1 MKLLAG
7 IFLVSMAILSS
18 SPLIALIL
26 GASFTLIFGSS
37 EELIKKSTGTLLL
50 QTGIVIIGLT
60 MSASNAIDLTAEYL
74 PYISIFVIFIFLLG
88 ILIGRILKIDTKL
101 SILLASG
108 TAICGATAIAAISPL
123 IKPKEK
129 DLLTSLALIFIFNA
143 IALAIFP
150 AIGNSMDMSDESFG
164 VWIAMAIHDT
174 SSVIGA
180 ALSYGGNATEIAT
193 TLKLGRTLWLI
204 PLIIIIGLLFKNDDN
219 KKAKLPL
226 FVFVFI
232 LAVVIGTQLNLN
244 QQTITT
250 LDSLSRLFLIGALFC
265 IGAQINSKSLKEVN
279 LKTIAAASVLWFFAL
294 ISSFFIIN
302 WLN

>member
-37 EELIKKSTGTLLL
+37 EEFIKKSTGTLLL
-50 QTGIVIIGLT
+50 QVGIVIIGLT
-60 MSASNAIDLTAEYL
+60 MTASNVIDLTAVYL

-123 IKPKEK
+123 IKSKEK

-150 AIGNSMDMSDESFG
+150 VIGNSIDMTDESFG
-164 VWIAMAIHDT
+164 AWIAMAIHDT

-180 ALSYGGNATEIAT
+180 ALSYGGNAAEIAT

-204 PLIIIIGLLFKNDDN
+204 PLIIILGLLFKNDN
-219 KKAKLPL
+219 NEKAKFPL

-232 LAVVIGTQLNLN
+232 LAVLLGTQLNLD

-250 LDSLSRLFLIGALFC
+250 LDSLSRLFLIAALFC
-265 IGAQINSKSLKEVN
+265 IGTQINLESIKNIGIKIIFLA
-279 LKTIAAASVLWFFAL
+279 IVLWLFAL
-294 ISSFFIIN
+294 MASYYLISLI
-302 WLN
+302 

>member
-37 EELIKKSTGTLLL
+37 EEFIKKSTGTLLL
-50 QTGIVIIGLT
+50 QVGIVIIGLT
-60 MSASNAIDLTAEYL
+60 MTASNVIDLTAVYL

-123 IKPKEK
+123 IKSKEK

-150 AIGNSMDMSDESFG
+150 VIGNSIDMTDESFG
-164 VWIAMAIHDT
+164 AWIAMAIHDT

-180 ALSYGGNATEIAT
+180 ALSYGGNAAEIAT

-204 PLIIIIGLLFKNDDN
+204 PLIIILGLLFKNDN
-219 KKAKLPL
+219 NEKAKFPL

-232 LAVVIGTQLNLN
+232 LAVLLGTQLNLD

-250 LDSLSRLFLIGALFC
+250 LDSLSRLFLIAALFC
-265 IGAQINSKSLKEVN
+265 IGTQINLESIKN
-279 LKTIAAASVLWFFAL
+279 IDIKTIFLAIALWLFAL
-294 ISSFFIIN
+294 MASYYLISLI
-302 WLN
+302 

>member
-143 IALAIFP
+143 ISLALFP

-164 VWIAMAIHDT
+164 AWIAMAIHDT

-232 LAVVIGTQLNLN
+232 LAVLIGTQLNLN

-265 IGAQINSKSLKEVN
+265 IGAQISSKSLKEVN

>member
-37 EELIKKSTGTLLL
+37 EEFIKKSTGTLLL
-50 QTGIVIIGLT
+50 QVGIVIIGLT
-60 MSASNAIDLTAEYL
+60 MTASNVIDLTAVYL

-150 AIGNSMDMSDESFG
+150 VIGNSIDMTDESFG
-164 VWIAMAIHDT
+164 AWIAMAIHDT

-180 ALSYGGNATEIAT
+180 ALSYGGNAAEIAT

-232 LAVVIGTQLNLN
+232 LAVLIGTQLNLN

-302 WLN
+302 LLN

>member
-37 EELIKKSTGTLLL
+37 EEFIKKSTGTLLL
-50 QTGIVIIGLT
+50 QVGIVIIGLT
-60 MSASNAIDLTAEYL
+60 MTASNVIDLTAVYL

-150 AIGNSMDMSDESFG
+150 VIGNSIDMTDESFG
-164 VWIAMAIHDT
+164 AWIAMAIHDT

-180 ALSYGGNATEIAT
+180 ALSYGGNAAEIAT

-204 PLIIIIGLLFKNDDN
+204 PLIIILGLLFKNDN
-219 KKAKLPL
+219 NEKAKFPL

-232 LAVVIGTQLNLN
+232 LAVLLGTQLNLD

-250 LDSLSRLFLIGALFC
+250 LDSLSRLFLIAALFC
-265 IGAQINSKSLKEVN
+265 IGTQINLESIKNIGIKIIFLA
-279 LKTIAAASVLWFFAL
+279 IVLWLFAL
-294 ISSFFIIN
+294 MASYYLISLI
-302 WLN
+302 

>member
-143 IALAIFP
+143 IALALFP

-164 VWIAMAIHDT
+164 AWIAMAIHDT

-232 LAVVIGTQLNLN
+232 LAVLIGTQLNLN

-250 LDSLSRLFLIGALFC
+250 LDSLSRLFLIAALFC

>member
-26 GASFTLIFGSS
+26 GASFALIFGSS

-150 AIGNSMDMSDESFG
+150 VIGNSIDMTDESLG
-164 VWIAMAIHDT
+164 AWIAMAIHDT

-180 ALSYGGNATEIAT
+180 ALSYGGNAAEIAT

-219 KKAKLPL
+219 KKAKSPL

-232 LAVVIGTQLNLN
+232 LAVLIGTQLNLN

>member
-37 EELIKKSTGTLLL
+37 EEFIKKSTGTLLL
-50 QTGIVIIGLT
+50 QVGIVIIGLT
-60 MSASNAIDLTAEYL
+60 MTASNVIDLTAVYL

-123 IKPKEK
+123 IKSKEK

-150 AIGNSMDMSDESFG
+150 VIGNSIDMTDESFG
-164 VWIAMAIHDT
+164 AWIAMAIHDT

-180 ALSYGGNATEIAT
+180 ALSYGGNAAEIAT

-232 LAVVIGTQLNLN
+232 LAVLIGTQLNLN